1 MNCVKCLQPIPPER
15 LEALPETTVCVGCS
29 DVKKVK
35 GLLVFNHKTA
45 PVLVMLPDDE
55 EQVRLAFRS
64 YRRAR

>member
-1 MNCVKCLQPIPPER
+1 MDCIKCRQPIPPER

-29 DVKKVK
+29 DVKRVL
-35 GLLVFNHKTA
+35 GLLDFSHKTA

-55 EQVRLAFRS
+55 EQRRRAFRA